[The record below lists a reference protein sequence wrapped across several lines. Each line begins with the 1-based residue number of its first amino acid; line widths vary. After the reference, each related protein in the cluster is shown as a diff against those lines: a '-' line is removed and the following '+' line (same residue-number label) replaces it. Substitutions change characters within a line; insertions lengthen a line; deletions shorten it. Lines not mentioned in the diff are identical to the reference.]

1 MANKSKIQH
10 NLRRQRL
17 VEKYS
22 AKRKELKI
30 IIKNKSLPLDQRFK
44 AQQELSLLP
53 RNSSKVRIRNR
64 CAIDGRPRGY
74 YREFAMSRIWL
85 RTLAGDGLI
94 PGLVK
99 ASW

>member
-10 NLRRQRL
+10 NLRRQKL

-30 IIKNKSLPLDQRFK
+30 IIKNKSLPLEERFQ
-44 AQQELSLLP
+44 AQQQLALLP
-53 RNSSKVRIRNR
+53 RNSSKVRVRNR

-74 YREFAMSRIWL
+74 VGDFGMSRIWF
-85 RTLAGDGLI
+85 RILAGDGLI